1 MEEDESCREGAIAGL
16 RGQALHQVRQY
27 VTILARM
34 RRDLTPSTRT
44 RKIKALG
51 WHLGPTH
58 ETGGAA
64 FRGYEIE
71 LAWLIDGTGW
81 IMNKL
86 ASVRRLA

>member
-1 MEEDESCREGAIAGL
+1 M
-16 RGQALHQVRQY
+16 
-27 VTILARM
+27 
-34 RRDLTPSTRT
+34 
-44 RKIKALG
+44 IKALG

-64 FRGYEIE
+64 LRGYETE